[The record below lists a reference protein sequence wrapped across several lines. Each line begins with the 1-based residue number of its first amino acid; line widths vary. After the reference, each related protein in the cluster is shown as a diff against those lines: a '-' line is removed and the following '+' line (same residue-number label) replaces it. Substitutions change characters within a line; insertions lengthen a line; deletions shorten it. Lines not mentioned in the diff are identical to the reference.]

1 MKQMSLATTGFEL
14 VTKRTRKREYLYEM
28 NLEIP
33 WSELFSLIA
42 AYAPT
47 SKLGRPPFA
56 PEVMLRIHMLQQ
68 FFGQSN
74 PVMEEELHGIP
85 LYQDFACLDAYTYE
99 KH

>member
-1 MKQMSLATTGFEL
+1 
-14 VTKRTRKREYLYEM
+14 
-28 NLEIP
+28 
-33 WSELFSLIA
+33 
-42 AYAPT
+42 
-47 SKLGRPPFA
+47 
-56 PEVMLRIHMLQQ
+56 MLRIHMLQQ